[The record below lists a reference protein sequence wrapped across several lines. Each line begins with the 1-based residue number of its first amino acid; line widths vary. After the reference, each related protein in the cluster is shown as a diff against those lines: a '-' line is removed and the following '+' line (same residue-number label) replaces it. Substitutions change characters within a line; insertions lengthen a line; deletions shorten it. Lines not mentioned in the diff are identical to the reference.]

1 MVEIRTPI
9 PNCFASE
16 GLYRQVVGYRRY
28 IIGADLGTLQD
39 PTAISIIEDLLV
51 PAPRYGKGFVQ
62 EFEPR
67 RQTLVQAFRLK
78 VGLDWPVIVA
88 TIKKVKD
95 QIPDSSLWVDTSGI
109 GQPVG
114 AMLREKG
121 VVYTGVTIT
130 AGDTF
135 KKVDH
140 VTYRCSK
147 SYLISF
153 LSTLFQS
160 GELRIAEGIKDAKA
174 FRQQVEDFQAMTT
187 PSGNLSFGTRD
198 GRHDDLLLSSAI
210 AAFGVA
216 QSQTSTFKSSALN
229 WG

>member
-1 MVEIRTPI
+1 MSEIRTKI
-9 PNCFASE
+9 PNAKS
-16 GLYRQVVGYRRY
+16 GVDYVQSVGHQRY
-28 IIGADLGTLQD
+28 VIGADLGTLQD

-51 PAPRYGKGFVQ
+51 PAPRWGKGYVQ

-67 RQTLVQAFRLK
+67 QLTLVQSFRLK
-78 VGLDWPVIVA
+78 VGLDWPVIVD
-88 TIKKVKD
+88 TIRKVKN
-95 QIPDSSLWVDTSGI
+95 QVQDSTLWVDTSGI

-114 AMLREKG
+114 AMLKEKG
-121 VVYTGVTIT
+121 VMFTGLTIT
-130 AGDTF
+130 GGDTF

-140 VTYRCSK
+140 ITYRCSK

-160 GELRIAEGIKDAKA
+160 GELKIANGVVDAKE
-174 FRQQVEDFQAMTT
+174 FRQQVEDFQAITNA
-187 PSGNLSFGTRD
+187 SGNISWGTRE
-198 GRHDDLLLSSAI
+198 GRHDDLLIATAI
-210 AAFGVA
+210 AAFGVM

>member
-1 MVEIRTPI
+1 MTELRTKI
-9 PNCFASE
+9 PNAKS
-16 GLYRQVVGYRRY
+16 GIDYIQSVGYRRFT
-28 IIGADLGTLQD
+28 IGADLGSLQD

-51 PAPRYGKGFVQ
+51 PAPRWGKGYVQ

-67 RQTLVQAFRLK
+67 QQTLVQAFRLK
-78 VGLDWPVIVA
+78 VGLDWPVIVDA
-88 TIKKVKD
+88 IRRVKN
-95 QIPDSSLWVDTSGI
+95 QVPDSTLWVDTSGI

-114 AMLREKG
+114 AMLKEKG
-121 VVYTGVTIT
+121 VMFTGLTIT

-140 VTYRCSK
+140 ITYRCSK
-147 SYLISF
+147 SYLISY

-160 GELRIAEGIKDAKA
+160 GELRIAEGIKDAKE
-174 FRQQVEDFQAMTT
+174 FRQQVEDFQALTT
-187 PSGNLSFGTRD
+187 ASGNLSFGTRE
-198 GRHDDLLLSSAI
+198 GRHDDLLLSSAL

-216 QSQTSTFKSSALN
+216 QSKTSTFKASALH